1 MEKRRVADRRVLDR
15 PLLYLGEIN
24 YAQQAAGPPHH
35 RRFRSRHPTP
45 QTLALVPAARPLPA
59 HAADYGVQKRHFFVE
74 ASDEGGI

>member
-24 YAQQAAGPPHH
+24 YAQQAAGPPHP

-45 QTLALVPAARPLPA
+45 QTLALVPAA
-59 HAADYGVQKRHFFVE
+59 
-74 ASDEGGI
+74 